1 MATTREVK
9 RTQMNP
15 GVSAF
20 LATEKDTRRSSK
32 NGRSA
37 NTEQGE
43 ALGEMVNNE
52 AVATAARSQAPTVGF
67 ATPKQNK
74 VKFIDIDDSRG
85 LAQENAHDEAEL
97 RPAKTEARSGMRQSP
112 MKRLKNAFK
121 TLLSPKPKSHAT
133 VSESSTSGG
142 GVGDGP
148 FASPIPRNQGRT
160 STVPGTVTPGQKTTS
175 IQSSPSPLT
184 PDPSVASTERVTL
197 VSAATASGNSCN
209 GRNDGSSTDS
219 VEFKAAKEEFIKVQV
234 LVLHTTRRLRLIK
247 EGAKDSGVPG
257 IEADIHAIE
266 GDIKVLTLFALT
278 SYKSLLDEDPDIGEQ
293 CGREAGKQYAQE
305 MAAAA
310 AAAASLDA
318 RASLYCDAAAAST
331 RASSSASCTAQ
342 GQHEGEGHS
351 RDDTGTSAPVST
363 GLLKS
368 SGTAKPIAD
377 AGRGVGRDDVASA
390 EVSRIVSDEKC
401 QLDIKTLEREL
412 KCRDE
417 ENNRL
422 WALVTENTP
431 LHKVWEPFTDVH
443 GNILYYNKVAEV
455 RSHEAPQGLW
465 IACPDGASGDRVY
478 RHPKTDEETSSPP
491 ADGPS
496 VLVVNV
502 EDIRMEKKAGSA
514 M

>member
-121 TLLSPKPKSHAT
+121 TLLSPKPKSRDT
-133 VSESSTSGG
+133 VS
-142 GVGDGP
+142 
-148 FASPIPRNQGRT
+148 
-160 STVPGTVTPGQKTTS
+160 
-175 IQSSPSPLT
+175 
-184 PDPSVASTERVTL
+184 
-197 VSAATASGNSCN
+197 SC
-209 GRNDGSSTDS
+209 RNDGINTDS
-219 VEFKAAKEEFIKVQV
+219 VEFKEAKEEFIKIK
-234 LVLHTTRRLRLIK
+234 LMDLHTRRRLRVIEK
-247 EGAKDSGVPG
+247 EAKDSRVPR

-496 VLVVNV
+496 VLVVNL
-502 EDIRMEKKAGSA
+502 EDIRREKRAGSA